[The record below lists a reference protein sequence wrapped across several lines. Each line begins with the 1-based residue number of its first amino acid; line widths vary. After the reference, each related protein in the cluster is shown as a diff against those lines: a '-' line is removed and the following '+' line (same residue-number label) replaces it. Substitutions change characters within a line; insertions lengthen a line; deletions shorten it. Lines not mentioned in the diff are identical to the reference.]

1 MNVDNPIFHRN
12 LFLILAELP
21 GYFVIGGYFN
31 CALYP
36 DLDRSTTSDLSH
48 LQTRIELKQYMQYFN
63 LIDIWRHPDSLTYSC
78 FSSTYK
84 TCSRIDYFLLS
95 SNLISKVSKCWY
107 D

>member
-1 MNVDNPIFHRN
+1 MNTIEDRLGRYIIIQAQILSVRLNLVNVDNPIFHRN

-36 DLDRSTTSDLSH
+36 DLDRSATSDLSH

-63 LIDIWRHPDSLTYSC
+63 
-78 FSSTYK
+78 
-84 TCSRIDYFLLS
+84 
-95 SNLISKVSKCWY
+95 
-107 D
+107 